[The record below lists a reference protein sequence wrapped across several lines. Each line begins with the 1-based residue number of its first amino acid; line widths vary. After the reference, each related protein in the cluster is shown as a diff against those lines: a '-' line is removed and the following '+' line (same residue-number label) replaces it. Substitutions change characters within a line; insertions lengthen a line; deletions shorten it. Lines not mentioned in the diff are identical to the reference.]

1 MEKFEHN
8 TFNKRLKSMLKV
20 DFRRMFTMPLLYIMV
35 GACFV
40 IPILIL
46 VMTTMAGGAPKD
58 GQESVQA
65 ADMFTNTWQ
74 IIGTVSG
81 EGGSVEMAGSAGA
94 VGDDAAA
101 AMAMD
106 MTSMCNINL
115 LYFGAAILVCVFISE
130 DFRSGYSKNLFTV
143 RAKKGDYV
151 ASKILVC
158 FSGTALMLT
167 AFFIGAMLGGAIAGL
182 PFDLGELGVDNI
194 VMCMLSKILLMAIF
208 VAIYVTVGVAA
219 KHRTWLSILG
229 SLVVGMFMFMV
240 IPMVTPLNSG
250 IMNVILCLAGGVLFS
265 IGLGAVSNVIL
276 RKTSLV

>member
-20 DFRRMFTMPLLYIMV
+20 DFRRMLTMPLLYIMV

-40 IPILIL
+40 VPILIL
-46 VMTTMAGGAPKD
+46 VMTTMAGGAPD
-58 GQESVQA
+58 AGQDYAQT

-81 EGGSVEMAGSAGA
+81 DIGSAEMAGSAGT
-94 VGDDAAA
+94 GGDAAA

-115 LYFGAAILVCVFISE
+115 LYFGAAVLVCVFISE

-167 AFFIGAMLGGAIAGL
+167 AFFIGAMIGGAVAGL
-182 PFDLGELGVDNI
+182 SFDLGALGIDNI
-194 VMCMLSKILLMAIF
+194 VMCMLSKIFLMAIF
-208 VAIYVTVGVAA
+208 VAIYVTAGVAA

-229 SLVVGMFMFMV
+229 SLIVGMFMFMV

-250 IMNVILCLAGGVLFS
+250 LMNVILCLAGGVLFS